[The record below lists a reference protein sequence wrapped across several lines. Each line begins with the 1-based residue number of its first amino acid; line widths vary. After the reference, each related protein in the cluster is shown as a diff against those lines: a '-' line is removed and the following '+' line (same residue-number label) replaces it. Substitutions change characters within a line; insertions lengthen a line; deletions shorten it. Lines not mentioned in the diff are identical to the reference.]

1 MRNLLNFRESLG
13 KDLGSKYYEM
23 FKYQKGKF
31 IIKGLKED
39 DENNINNTDNLVE
52 KKEEDDPMDIKIKND
67 FIKNII
73 TDFKKILSP
82 IWRLL

>member
-1 MRNLLNFRESLG
+1 MRNLLYFRERFEKGLG
-13 KDLGSKYYEM
+13 NKYYEM

-39 DENNINNTDNLVE
+39 DENNISNTDNLVE

-73 TDFKKILSP
+73 F
-82 IWRLL
+82 

>member
-1 MRNLLNFRESLG
+1 
-13 KDLGSKYYEM
+13 M

-39 DENNINNTDNLVE
+39 DENNISNTDDNLVE

-73 TDFKKILSP
+73 TDFKKMFISYLETM
-82 IWRLL
+82 LKK